1 MKELVA
7 RVVRL
12 VLKAGYRW
20 LNAYLEFLP
29 SCLNNWRL
37 FLLDSLMI
45 VVSWFLAYW
54 IRFGLD
60 VIPEPFLGQAV
71 NLIPLVIFIHLA
83 IFFCYSGGGYYVL
96 SWSRGGRA
104 DAPTISGVDLF
115 GFVPTLSFVGTG
127 VVAIAVFLM
136 TSHQNIPLGV
146 FPLHGILLT
155 GFMIVTR
162 FIYILGYP
170 RKHWN

>member
-7 RVVRL
+7 RVVCL
-12 VLKAGYRW
+12 VLKVGYQR

-83 IFFCYSGGGYYVL
+83 IFFCYSGGG
-96 SWSRGGRA
+96 
-104 DAPTISGVDLF
+104 
-115 GFVPTLSFVGTG
+115 
-127 VVAIAVFLM
+127 
-136 TSHQNIPLGV
+136 
-146 FPLHGILLT
+146 
-155 GFMIVTR
+155 
-162 FIYILGYP
+162 
-170 RKHWN
+170 